1 VPWTPTRKLPPKK
14 WTWANLPGT
23 IRRHSDEGWRLFG
36 YRLMKDTTMNN
47 LGIWVTRLTLLI
59 AACIAGFTGDKDFA
73 VTLALLCAAS
83 FLLLYTSDE

>member
-1 VPWTPTRKLPPKK
+1 
-14 WTWANLPGT
+14 
-23 IRRHSDEGWRLFG
+23 
-36 YRLMKDTTMNN
+36 MKDTTMNN

-83 FLLLYTSDE
+83 FLLLYTYDE